1 MENNLF
7 YKYICDYILGNIST
21 LQLIDVAVECI
32 TAGIGSENLYILAG
46 LSEYD
51 NIIHYYKLTL
61 DELKIQEPNKE
72 NAGKYLI
79 QYYCN
84 ELIENKISPKTFLQ
98 NIKNKIYDKTGEDN
112 KVVGDYFRIE
122 KIIALFYELN
132 DVEES
137 KTNNKYIE
145 REIYKECYKVAKE
158 YIEINCKNN
167 NG

>member
-1 MENNLF
+1 MENDLF

-32 TAGIGSENLYILAG
+32 TAGMRSDNLYILAG

-51 NIIHYYKLTL
+51 DIIHFYKLTL
-61 DELKIQEPNKE
+61 FELKIQEPNKE

-84 ELIENKISPKTFLQ
+84 ELIENRTSPKIFLQ
-98 NIKNKIYDKTGEDN
+98 NIKNKIFDKTGKDN
-112 KVVGDYFRIE
+112 KVVGDYFKIE
-122 KIIALFYELN
+122 KIIALFYELCN
-132 DVEES
+132 IEEL
-137 KTNNKYIE
+137 KLNNKYIE
-145 REIYKECYKVAKE
+145 EECYKVAKE

-167 NG
+167 IVIK